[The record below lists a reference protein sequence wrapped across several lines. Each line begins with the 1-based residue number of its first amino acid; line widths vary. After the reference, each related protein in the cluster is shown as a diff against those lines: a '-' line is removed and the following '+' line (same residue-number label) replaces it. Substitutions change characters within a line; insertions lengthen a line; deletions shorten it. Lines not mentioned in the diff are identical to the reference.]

1 MDIPQIV
8 RRYVEAWSARDIDGY
23 LATFGADGTYSDP
36 NLPEPTLAHGLKE
49 HFAGYLA
56 GFPDLSHETVALD
69 AISDDVSVWRFI
81 IRGTNTAS
89 YHGVPPTGRR
99 VVVPGCEF
107 IEVRGDRVHRV
118 QGYIDRLTILNQLGL
133 VTPNQRVS
141 QQ

>member
-8 RRYVEAWSARDIDGY
+8 SRYVEAWSARDLDGY

-36 NLPEPTLAHGLKE
+36 YLPEPTLAHSLKE

-56 GFPDLSHETVALD
+56 AFPDLSLETVALD

-81 IRGTNTAS
+81 ICGTNTAS

-99 VVVPGCEF
+99 VEVPGCEF
-107 IEVRGDRVHRV
+107 IEVRGDRVRRV

-133 VTPNQRVS
+133 ATP
-141 QQ
+141 